1 MANESLYN
9 QLLSHLSR
17 STTGALTASNLG
29 EYAPLSSDSKLPAE
43 TLIKPAADASAKA
56 SSFGAKATAT
66 SINFGKPSQSVQ
78 SVSSGSTNWVQ
89 LASSVASG
97 GLTSLLGGAGSLG
110 LGSIVSGLIGLFSG
124 GSKSLP
130 ALPLFALP
138 DSQDVT
144 IYTGTSGSSVY
155 QGSMD
160 QAVTSKSQTP
170 IYSNKSSATVT
181 ATPSDAS
188 SSSSLQSTATR
199 ANAPASTASA
209 NSHPP
214 KSASAQPTPA
224 SIAPTDVN
232 SQWFMERSSD
242 IAAAVRNAMLNS
254 SSLNDVVAEI

>member
-1 MANESLYN
+1 MANETLYN

-17 STTGALTASNLG
+17 STTSALTASKLG
-29 EYAPLSSDSKLPAE
+29 EYAALGSNLPAE
-43 TLIKPAADASAKA
+43 TLIKPAADASAKS
-56 SSFGAKATAT
+56 SSFGAKVTAT
-66 SINFGKPSQSVQ
+66 SIKFGNPSQSVQ
-78 SVSSGSTNWVQ
+78 SVSNGSTNWAQ

-138 DSQDVT
+138 DSQDATV
-144 IYTGTSGSSVY
+144 YTGSGGPTVY

-160 QAVTSKSQTP
+160 QAVTSKSQAP
-170 IYSNKSSATVT
+170 IYSNKSSGTGA
-181 ATPSDAS
+181 AAPSAAS
-188 SSSSLQSTATR
+188 SSPYLQSVATR
-199 ANAPASTASA
+199 SNAPTSTAA
-209 NSHPP
+209 ADSHPP
-214 KSASAQPTPA
+214 KSASTQPTSA
-224 SIAPTDVN
+224 SVAPTDVN

-254 SSLNDVVAEI
+254 NSLNDVVAEI